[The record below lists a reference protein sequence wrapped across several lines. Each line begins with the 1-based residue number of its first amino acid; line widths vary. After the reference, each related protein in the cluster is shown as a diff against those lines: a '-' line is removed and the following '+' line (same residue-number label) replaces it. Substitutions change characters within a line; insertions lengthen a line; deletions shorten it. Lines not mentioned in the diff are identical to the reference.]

1 MLNTIF
7 LKKISKFINN
17 RKTLKFNN
25 MNRFLSS
32 KSNDIPL
39 SNIEN
44 IKLFSVGLLAGCLGS
59 IVGLGGAFVVIPM
72 LSGPLKYSQ
81 HISHGC
87 SMAAVLSTSIGGCV
101 SYISKDVSAIFKKNV
116 DILNDVDISQ
126 KSLNFD
132 ISDIS
137 LDILAA
143 SCIALTAGFAAKRGA
158 IQSKRMTAKQLKI
171 SIGLLMIA
179 MSPLVHVKRYFKNND
194 KNNKHNNNNN
204 NDEASNNIRLTNCN
218 SNLKFNQ
225 ENIIKSSKMLV
236 VGLGSGYMA
245 GVFGVGGGALIVPA
259 LCIFTDNTYH
269 AALVTSLAGILLIF
283 RNVECGMWNVECGMW
298 NAVDI

>member
-1 MLNTIF
+1 
-7 LKKISKFINN
+7 
-17 RKTLKFNN
+17 

-218 SNLKFNQ
+218 SNLK
-225 ENIIKSSKMLV
+225 
-236 VGLGSGYMA
+236 
-245 GVFGVGGGALIVPA
+245 
-259 LCIFTDNTYH
+259 
-269 AALVTSLAGILLIF
+269 
-283 RNVECGMWNVECGMW
+283 
-298 NAVDI
+298 